1 MPFPMLSGLHG
12 EQGGPGLSRAL
23 LLPDGTRTRWLSAG
37 GQAAQEGALLVRM
50 RVGSGPGTAGPV
62 QGPSGKLD
70 ACCTLW
76 GGLGGAGRVLHTFKA
91 ASSRDVNFS
100 SSPTGV
106 AHRFIHDSC
115 GFFL

>member
-1 MPFPMLSGLHG
+1 MENRVGQGSAERFCSLMALELS
-12 EQGGPGLSRAL
+12 PI
-23 LLPDGTRTRWLSAG
+23 SAG
-37 GQAAQEGALLVRM
+37 GQAAREGALSVRV

-62 QGPSGKLD
+62 QGPRGRLD

-76 GGLGGAGRVLHTFKA
+76 GGLGGAGRVLHSFKA
-91 ASSRDVNFS
+91 VSSGAVNFS
-100 SSPTGV
+100 SSPAGV